1 MKVLLID
8 TSEFLTETNRNE
20 GLFTLDQ
27 AQIIKKKF
35 DVDVF
40 SPGVYSFKDTFK
52 KKNYKKFEIINGVKI
67 YRKYKKNLIPYS
79 FHKLNPMIASKISKI
94 SLELFDEYLSNN
106 KKPDLLHA
114 HKIRFSAFAAYA
126 IYKKYNI
133 PFIIT
138 EHNSDV
144 MRNIFPKSL
153 KNLTKKIIISAKNFN
168 TVSKLNSIELKK
180 YFKLKKIN
188 IFYNVIPQIFIKN
201 SKKKFLDKKNYNF
214 LSVTRFDLNKNIQLL
229 VDTFIENFS
238 ETKAILNIVGGGKL
252 FNYYKKYI
260 LKRKMSHKIRIMN
273 FVDRKILVKYYQ
285 KCDCFIM
292 PSHKETF
299 GLSMIEALLFKNYC
313 ITSKHSGYYELKDK
327 KIVLPSFNSNSK
339 EQLKKLMI
347 KAYKKDKKFDHRK
360 NILKYFGEES
370 FLNQINKI
378 YFID

>member
-1 MKVLLID
+1 M
-8 TSEFLTETNRNE
+8 
-20 GLFTLDQ
+20 Q
-27 AQIIKKKF
+27 
-35 DVDVF
+35 
-40 SPGVYSFKDTFK
+40 
-52 KKNYKKFEIINGVKI
+52 
-67 YRKYKKNLIPYS
+67 
-79 FHKLNPMIASKISKI
+79 
-94 SLELFDEYLSNN
+94 
-106 KKPDLLHA
+106 
-114 HKIRFSAFAAYA
+114 
-126 IYKKYNI
+126 
-133 PFIIT
+133 
-138 EHNSDV
+138 
-144 MRNIFPKSL
+144 
-153 KNLTKKIIISAKNFN
+153 KNFN

>member
-1 MKVLLID
+1 M
-8 TSEFLTETNRNE
+8 
-20 GLFTLDQ
+20 
-27 AQIIKKKF
+27 
-35 DVDVF
+35 
-40 SPGVYSFKDTFK
+40 
-52 KKNYKKFEIINGVKI
+52 
-67 YRKYKKNLIPYS
+67 
-79 FHKLNPMIASKISKI
+79 
-94 SLELFDEYLSNN
+94 
-106 KKPDLLHA
+106 
-114 HKIRFSAFAAYA
+114 
-126 IYKKYNI
+126 
-133 PFIIT
+133 
-138 EHNSDV
+138 
-144 MRNIFPKSL
+144 
-153 KNLTKKIIISAKNFN
+153 
-168 TVSKLNSIELKK
+168 
-180 YFKLKKIN
+180 
-188 IFYNVIPQIFIKN
+188 
-201 SKKKFLDKKNYNF
+201 
-214 LSVTRFDLNKNIQLL
+214 SVTRFDLNKNIQLL

>member
-52 KKNYKKFEIINGVKI
+52 KKNYKKFETINGVKI

-188 IFYNVIPQIFIKN
+188 IFYNAIPQIFIKN

-313 ITSKHSGYYELKDK
+313 ITSKHSGYYELKDR

-339 EQLKKLMI
+339 EQLKKQMI

-378 YFID
+378 YFND